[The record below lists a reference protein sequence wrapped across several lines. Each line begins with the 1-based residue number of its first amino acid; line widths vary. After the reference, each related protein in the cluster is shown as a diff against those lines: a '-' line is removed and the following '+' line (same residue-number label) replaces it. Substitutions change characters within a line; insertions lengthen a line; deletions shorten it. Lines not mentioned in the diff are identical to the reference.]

1 MFLPYDL
8 LMILLHAHYYS
19 CIKLFKLLEHT
30 IHTFMCLWVFLQST
44 SMFFHL
50 RNVFSLDPSL
60 VPTALELITPFSV
73 LHRLTL
79 TFSQGLATL
88 QKANLLHSQH
98 SDKLFLRE
106 MAIPKWALSGIYA

>member
-30 IHTFMCLWVFLQST
+30 IHTFMPLWVFLQST

-60 VPTALELITPFSV
+60 VPAALELITPFSV
-73 LHRLTL
+73 LHRLT
-79 TFSQGLATL
+79 QGLATL

-106 MAIPKWALSGIYA
+106 MAVPKLALSGIYA